1 VRGIVTTRMRDAEC
15 GSTTRSASRNPALR
29 VPYSVLLGA
38 LLATAATSPLAA
50 QGTVLTDTLYSQALG
65 TRKAFVVYL
74 PPSYARDTARRYPVA
89 YYLHGHWG
97 SETDWTRQG
106 ALAPTMDSLV
116 AAGMPEMIVVMPDGD
131 DGWYT
136 TWNSLGR
143 YRACMD
149 GPSPG
154 PHAEPR
160 ESYCVPWP
168 KYDDYVARDLV
179 AFTDS
184 NYRTHAD
191 RAHRGIA
198 GLSMGGYGAVTLAL
212 NYPDVFAAAW
222 SHSGFLATMLV
233 ADSGRTREAR
243 SIEEL
248 RELRRGSWY
257 SMGPAFG
264 EDTIGWRA
272 RDPATL
278 LRRALGR
285 GGRGEL
291 PALGFDVGRDDF
303 FLPQNRAFARALD
316 SLGVR
321 HDYAEHPGRHDWAYW
336 RAHLPE
342 SARWLAR
349 HIAAR

>member
-1 VRGIVTTRMRDAEC
+1 VRGIVTVRA
-15 GSTTRSASRNPALR
+15 
-29 VPYSVLLGA
+29 LLGA
-38 LLATAATSPLAA
+38 LIAALSASPVPA
-50 QGTVLTDTLYSQALG
+50 QGTVVTDTLRSQALG
-65 TRKAFVVYL
+65 TSKAFVVYL
-74 PPSYARDTARRYPVA
+74 PPSYARESARRYPVA

-97 SETDWTRQG
+97 SETDWTKQG
-106 ALAPTMDSLV
+106 NLAAVMDSLV

-143 YRACMD
+143 WRACMD

-154 PHAEPR
+154 AHAEPR

-168 KYDDYVARDLV
+168 KYDDYIARDLV
-179 AFTDS
+179 AVVDS
-184 NYRTHAD
+184 SYRTRGD

-198 GLSMGGYGAVTLAL
+198 GLSMGGYGAMTLAL
-212 NYPDVFAAAW
+212 NYPDVFAATW
-222 SHSGFLATMLV
+222 SHSGVLATMLV
-233 ADSGRTREAR
+233 EDSGGVREAR
-243 SIEEL
+243 SIEEM
-248 RELRRGSWY
+248 RERRRGTWY

-278 LRRALGR
+278 VRRALA
-285 GGRGEL
+285 RGEL
-291 PALGFDVGRDDF
+291 PAIGFDVGRDDY
-303 FLPQNRAFARALD
+303 LVAHSRAFHRTLD

-321 HDYAEHPGRHDWAYW
+321 HDYAEHAGRHDWVYW

-342 SARWLAR
+342 SARWLSR
-349 HIAAR
+349 HIAAP

>member
-1 VRGIVTTRMRDAEC
+1 MSMAAAVAALC
-15 GSTTRSASRNPALR
+15 FAAASLE
-29 VPYSVLLGA
+29 
-38 LLATAATSPLAA
+38 A
-50 QGTVLTDTLYSQALG
+50 QSTVLTDTLHSHALG
-65 TRKAFVVYL
+65 TRKALVVYL
-74 PPSYARDTARRYPVA
+74 PPSYAREPARRYPVA

-106 ALAPTMDSLV
+106 ALAATMDSLV

-143 YRACMD
+143 WRACMD

-168 KYDDYVARDLV
+168 KYDDYIARDLV
-179 AFTDS
+179 AYVDS
-184 NYRTHAD
+184 SYRTRAG

-212 NYPDVFAAAW
+212 SYPDVFTAAW

-233 ADSGRTREAR
+233 GDGPGAREAR

-248 RELRRGSWY
+248 RERRRGTWY

-278 LRRALGR
+278 VRRALAR
-285 GGRGEL
+285 GPL
-291 PALGFDVGRDDF
+291 PALGFDVGRDDY
-303 FLPQNRAFARALD
+303 LLAHSRAFARTLD

-321 HDYAEHPGRHDWAYW
+321 HDYAEHPGRHDWTYW

-342 SARWLAR
+342 SATWLAR
-349 HIAAR
+349 RIAAP